1 MQVRLNLAQVFAPL
15 IIAVLLFGHQ
25 ARAEECRPPKVFFV
39 NGVLNQPWEAQDAS
53 RQLETALTANGAPSG
68 LHITTLYN
76 PTDPGLGDAIEV
88 AQDYILTG
96 KHLTAAWWLA
106 YLADVATA
114 LAPPLQLVMM
124 HMTGGKTYM
133 QWLVE
138 QMEGTAAAIRN
149 EDVIVKIQGTLLRE
163 VKDNKTPV
171 VVIAHSEG
179 NFYLNEAIRRLKTA
193 DATKDIPGV
202 QAIGV
207 LGIGVASRLNPATLP
222 SGQRLYSY
230 VTKSDD
236 AIIVPLQDAL
246 SANFTNVV
254 DDRVSSSTLTHHEL
268 VSDYLYPNVKGTYNG
283 VQGVSIR
290 KAISDEFNKVYSAV
304 SELFP
309 CVDNGA
315 TVPTS
320 IVAGQPVSLST
331 KTVSRNGAP
340 ILTGSVEFSDDK
352 GTAFCASTLDGN
364 GQASCSYTFP
374 AGRIPQ
380 KIYARWESGV
390 FQSLSHIFDAKA
402 SGTYWSGMLT
412 VTGCTQKPNAYTR
425 WAWEVPCY
433 NIGPYFGA
441 YSTNFYF
448 DDDSDTVILQS
459 RIQGLADVRK
469 LYNLRWRS
477 MDQSLRLS
485 IPSSSIMS
493 FAGDTAWRHFETTR
507 EFELIVTARTS
518 STISGTFTIRAVS
531 GLVADVPSPSSDSLQ
546 LVATETTGTW
556 TASRTTSIPNLQMN
570 GFDLCIY
577 GAGGA
582 GGLYYMDVS
591 IVPFTAPGGV
601 NSLLWAEGQGQ
612 RPGGTCSPR

>member
-1 MQVRLNLAQVFAPL
+1 MQLRLNLAQVFAPL

-53 RQLETALTANGAPSG
+53 RQLEAALTANGAPSG

-96 KHLTAAWWLA
+96 KHLTVAWLLA
-106 YLADVATA
+106 YFADVATA
-114 LAPPLQLVMM
+114 LSPPLQLVMM

-138 QMEGTAAAIRN
+138 QVEGTAASIRN

-171 VVIAHSEG
+171 VIIAHSEG

-230 VTKSDD
+230 ITKSDD

-246 SANFTNVV
+246 SANFTKVV

-290 KAISDEFNKVYSAV
+290 KAIADEFNKVYSAV
-304 SELFP
+304 SDLFP
-309 CVDNGA
+309 CVDNGV

-320 IVAGQPVSLST
+320 IVAGQPVSLT
-331 KTVSRNGAP
+331 AKTVSRNGAP

-364 GQASCSYTFP
+364 GQASCSYIFP

-390 FQSLSHIFDAKA
+390 FQSLSHIFDSKA
-402 SGTYWSGMLT
+402 SGTYWSGALT
-412 VTGCTQKPNAYTR
+412 VTGCTQIPNAYTR
-425 WAWEVPCY
+425 WVWEVPCY
-433 NIGPYFGA
+433 NIGPYAGG

-459 RIQGLADVRK
+459 GIQGFANVRK

-477 MDQSLRLS
+477 IDQSLRLS
-485 IPSSSIMS
+485 IPSSSIIS
-493 FAGDTAWRHFETTR
+493 FSGDTTWRRFETTR
-507 EFELIVTARTS
+507 EFELVVTARTS
-518 STISGTFTIRAVS
+518 SSISGTFTIRAVS
-531 GLVADVPSPSSDSLQ
+531 GLIADVSSPSSDSLQ
-546 LVATETTGTW
+546 LVPTVTTGTW
-556 TASRTTSIPNLQMN
+556 TASRTTSIPNLKMN

-577 GAGGA
+577 GSAGS

-591 IVPFTAPGGV
+591 IVPFTAPGRA
-601 NSLLWAEGQGQ
+601 NSLNWAEGQGQ
-612 RPGGTCSPR
+612 RPGGTCSPG